1 MTTAEK
7 EMLVTLVT
15 DSPTKHHT
23 CVDVTGPQPSL
34 KNARFAAERRG
45 YTVVEALPE
54 NLGSRFNRTKAAK
67 RARRELRR

>member
-1 MTTAEK
+1 MKK

-15 DSPTKHHT
+15 DSPTKHHAD
-23 CVDVTGPQPSL
+23 CYGVDVTGPQTSL

-45 YTVVEALPE
+45 YVVVEALPE

-67 RARRELRR
+67 KARRALR